1 MEQNTDPV
9 YGDGF
14 RKVRD
19 MMGDAK
25 TASEWKKILLKACPA
40 PAGTK
45 K

>member
-1 MEQNTDPV
+1 MEYNTDEV

-19 MMGDAK
+19 MMGDAR
-25 TASEWKKILLKACPA
+25 TASKWKEILLKACPA
-40 PAGTK
+40 PAGK